1 MKKVKKMK
9 NNKLYRDYLLD
20 DIKRLIDSNGY
31 TMNIDQLLKVRKKLD
46 VDGNTLNDWSRD
58 EVFNLIEYL
67 GENATPKYHY
77 DVASDA
83 VISIQYEHNN
93 RSYKLNLYGTSHPH
107 FCLNIGRRAVF
118 SKCLKSDKTL
128 YDRIKHYHPDANFS
142 YLESK
147 FINSK

>member
-1 MKKVKKMK
+1 
-9 NNKLYRDYLLD
+9 
-20 DIKRLIDSNGY
+20 
-31 TMNIDQLLKVRKKLD
+31 MNIDQLLKVRKKLD

-83 VISIQYEHNN
+83 VISIQYEYNN

-107 FCLNIGRRAVF
+107 FCLTIGRRAVF

>member
-1 MKKVKKMK
+1 MK
-9 NNKLYRDYLLD
+9 NDKLYRDYILD

-83 VISIQYEHNN
+83 VISIQYEYNN
-93 RSYKLNLYGTSHPH
+93 
-107 FCLNIGRRAVF
+107 
-118 SKCLKSDKTL
+118 
-128 YDRIKHYHPDANFS
+128 
-142 YLESK
+142 
-147 FINSK
+147 